1 MSQSSTGSVRDFL
14 PDNCF
19 LNLDD
24 DDDEGTLNLVTKFT
38 DTYFNRPLPENEL
51 DRANSD
57 DSSSDSDSDSDVDVP
72 FDLRGDDVKFDS
84 DLQRFRE
91 AGCGCQ
97 LDDGRI
103 LCYFCFINTVIIEAS
118 SPEI

>member
-24 DDDEGTLNLVTKFT
+24 DDEGTLNLVTKFT
-38 DTYFNRPLPENEL
+38 DTYFNRPLLENEL

-57 DSSSDSDSDSDVDVP
+57 I
-72 FDLRGDDVKFDS
+72 LRV
-84 DLQRFRE
+84 
-91 AGCGCQ
+91 
-97 LDDGRI
+97 
-103 LCYFCFINTVIIEAS
+103 TVIQILMWMCHLICEVKT
-118 SPEI
+118 

>member
-19 LNLDD
+19 LNLD

-72 FDLRGDDVKFDS
+72 FDLRGEDVKFDS

-91 AGCGCQ
+91 TGCGCQ

>member
-24 DDDEGTLNLVTKFT
+24 DDEGTLNLVTQFT

-51 DRANSD
+51 DLANLS
-57 DSSSDSDSDSDVDVP
+57 DSSSVSDSDSDGNVDVP
-72 FDLRGDDVKFDS
+72 FDLRGEDVKFDS
-84 DLQRFRE
+84 DVQRFRE
-91 AGCGCQ
+91 TGCGCQ

-103 LCYFCFINTVIIEAS
+103 LCDFYSMKTVIY
-118 SPEI
+118 